1 MTAPQPLRG
10 SFVLSSTRWL
20 CPSRL
25 GWPERDESATR
36 QAALGAVRVAGSAI
50 ALSLLLALAGCGPE
64 RTKTVPSEL
73 IGVWKTQ
80 APDYADRFLELTRDS
95 IRFGTGGDEFYV
107 RSIVGVEKALEDGS
121 TLYTVFYIDPA
132 DPEKYQYKVAF
143 YYDPG
148 NQGVIR
154 YKNRTDIVWTKTS
167 S

>member
-1 MTAPQPLRG
+1 MPSARG
-10 SFVLSSTRWL
+10 PAR
-20 CPSRL
+20 
-25 GWPERDESATR
+25 
-36 QAALGAVRVAGSAI
+36 RVAGHVITRPTSRNAVNPVASAI
-50 ALSLLLALAGCGPE
+50 ALALLLALVGCGPE
-64 RTKTVPSEL
+64 RTKTVPEEL

-107 RSIVGVEKALEDGS
+107 RSIVGVEKVLEDGS

-154 YKNRTDIVWTKTS
+154 YKNRKDI
-167 S
+167 